1 MIKFKIDTKEI
12 FHVISIEETNLT
24 ANMAEDLMELV
35 AKKQEEEN
43 KSLVFNL
50 EGVFSMDDKIAV
62 AFQSLHETCYANH
75 LSMVVCGL
83 SPAVKSKFQE
93 HDLSESIN
101 ITPTE
106 SEAWDIVQMEEIERE
121 LGLDID

>member
-1 MIKFKIDTKEI
+1 MIKVKIDTKEI

-24 ANMAEDLMELV
+24 ANMAEELMELV

-43 KSLVFNL
+43 KSLVINL
-50 EGVFSMDDKIAV
+50 LGVEALDDKIAV
-62 AFQSLHETCYANH
+62 SFQQLHENTYAQNK
-75 LSMVVCGL
+75 SMVVCGL
-83 SPAVKSKFQE
+83 SPSIKNIFQE
-93 HDLSESIN
+93 HGLSDTIN

-121 LGLDID
+121 LGLDTE

>member
-62 AFQSLHETCYANH
+62 AFQYLHETCYANN

-83 SPAVKSKFQE
+83 SPVVKSKFQE

-121 LGLDID
+121 LGLDMD